1 MQAVKCHEQG
11 DRVAAEGCYRRV
23 LKLNPKHA
31 DAQHMLGALLF
42 QLHGDAKVRQIAA
55 RGLHWQTSNGSVASL
70 WSTCP
75 SKLHCAQGYLPSRL
89 QFEEGR
95 ALIQSAINGRPGC
108 AKFRQSLGVLLQAC
122 GRHQE
127 AVDAFERANEKDPM
141 NVQVELASTSGQG
154 PTQFS
159 WPGNRSGVL
168 WKVSV
173 SGAFGMDGMTLS
185 SIHHFS
191 SSVTTPTLPNQ
202 CSEPTLLLRRC
213 VILCRR

>member
-1 MQAVKCHEQG
+1 MKCHEQG
-11 DRVAAEGCYRRV
+11 DRVAAQGFYRRV

-55 RGLHWQTSNGSVASL
+55 RGLHCQTSNGSVASL
-70 WSTCP
+70 WPTCP
-75 SKLHCAQGYLPSRL
+75 SKRTAQGYLPSRL

-154 PTQFS
+154 PRNS
-159 WPGNRSGVL
+159 PGQETGV
-168 WKVSV
+168 
-173 SGAFGMDGMTLS
+173 GFCG
-185 SIHHFS
+185 
-191 SSVTTPTLPNQ
+191 
-202 CSEPTLLLRRC
+202 RC
-213 VILCRR
+213 L